1 MFTLITDPARRSFV
15 KAIVATSNLFPA
27 RGRGLEKNIID
38 FGDSV
43 GE

>member
-1 MFTLITDPARRSFV
+1 MSDS
-15 KAIVATSNLFPA
+15 ATFNLFPA